1 MDVLGFRRGAHTME
15 NGKESHQGS
24 EPDTEEKIRWIDG
37 NVFVIKFVLRYVLY
51 LATEQ
56 RRPWLGICLNIWEMV
71 FLETV
76 GIELSD
82 GMGFSRSRDL
92 I

>member
-1 MDVLGFRRGAHTME
+1 MDVLAFRRGAHTME

-24 EPDTEEKIRWIDG
+24 EPDTKEKIRWIDG

-51 LATEQ
+51 FVTAEGLA
-56 RRPWLGICLNIWEMV
+56 PLGICLNIWEMV
-71 FLETV
+71 FLETE

-82 GMGFSRSRDL
+82 GMGFSRS
-92 I
+92 